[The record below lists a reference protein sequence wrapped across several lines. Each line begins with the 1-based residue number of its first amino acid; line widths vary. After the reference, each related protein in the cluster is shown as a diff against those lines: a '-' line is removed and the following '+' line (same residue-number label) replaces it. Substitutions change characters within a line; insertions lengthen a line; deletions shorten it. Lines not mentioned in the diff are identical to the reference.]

1 MDYETCM
8 HDVLDQL
15 GPQQLKY
22 MTVRRDSSALF
33 SLSLL
38 VPLNA
43 ELFSKAVF
51 EKSLALT
58 CFEEVE
64 SLKDLIVESHFE
76 L

>member
-1 MDYETCM
+1 
-8 HDVLDQL
+8 
-15 GPQQLKY
+15 